1 MKKVLSAVLALG
13 ISLSLTA
20 CGESMEVPTEPTS
33 PAPVWAQ
40 APQERATEP
49 AQAPAAVSAE
59 TMGTVPAETTAPPTE
74 PAVETEPPVQEETQP
89 EQTHSAEKKT
99 SAQEEA
105 PQEEKP
111 ADSLTAQLQ
120 KKMEEKF
127 IPEETILYAKKGV
140 NIRSQGNVD
149 SAVITQLHQGDEV
162 TRIGRSN
169 DGWSAIIFEEDV
181 RYVSSDYLVEEMPE
195 KPADP
200 NQITEVAMDDVV
212 YTNHGVNMREGP
224 GMDRSILVK
233 IPEYTE
239 VHRIATTNTGW
250 FKVEYKDQVGYV
262 AELYI
267 GPKYVDS
274 EEHPT
279 ETVVEET
286 VHTTREVNLR
296 KGPSTERQIIGRV
309 PEGTELTRIATT
321 SNEWSK
327 VIFEGEEG
335 YISSKYIEQGPAS
348 AEPQAEG

>member
-20 CGESMEVPTEPTS
+20 CGESMEIPTEPTQ

-40 APQERATEP
+40 APQEHTTEP
-49 AQAPAAVSAE
+49 AQAPAATEAAA
-59 TMGTVPAETTAPPTE
+59 PAETTAPSTE
-74 PAVETEPPVQEETQP
+74 PAQTTEATTELTVPETQP
-89 EQTHSAEKKT
+89 QQTQPAE
-99 SAQEEA
+99 EEA
-105 PQEEKP
+105 G
-111 ADSLTAQLQ
+111 AQDGKSASPEVAELQ
-120 KKMEEKF
+120 KLMEEKF
-127 IPEETILYAKKGV
+127 VPEETTQYVKKGV
-140 NIRSQGNVD
+140 NVRSQGNVD
-149 SAVITQLHQGDEV
+149 SMVITQLHQGDEV
-162 TRIGRSN
+162 TRIGKSN
-169 DGWSAIIFEEDV
+169 DGWSAIIFEETV
-181 RYVSSDYLVEEMPE
+181 RYVSSDYLVEEMQE
-195 KPADP
+195 KPVKS
-200 NQITEVAMDDVV
+200 NEINEVAMDDQV

-250 FKVEYKDQVGYV
+250 FKVEYKDKVGYV
-262 AELYI
+262 AEMYI
-267 GPKYVDS
+267 VPKYVDS

-327 VIFEGEEG
+327 VIYEGQEG
-335 YISSKYIEQGPAS
+335 YISSKYIEKGS
-348 AEPQAEG
+348 VESEPEAEG